1 MKTNAKNRLLAIA
14 AILFLLICSNVV
26 TVTTCKGQAS
36 SSKKQVYYITASKVF
51 DGENMQPNW
60 AVIVQGNTITAAGPK
75 EKLAVPAN
83 AVVINYPN
91 ATLTP
96 GLIEGHSHILLYPY
110 NITDWETQVSKES
123 DAYRTARATVHV
135 KKTLLAGFTTAR
147 DLGSEGAG
155 YADVAIKRAIDDG
168 IIPGPRLLVAGR
180 AIVATGSYGP
190 KGYDLDQQIMIGAEE
205 ADGNN
210 LMKVVRDQIG
220 KGADLIKVYAD
231 YRWGLNEEA
240 MPTFTLEELKLI
252 NEVTRS
258 SGRVMVA
265 HAKTN
270 EAMQRAI
277 LGGAV
282 TIEHGDLLN
291 AETAALMKQKGVVYF
306 PTLAATESVTQY
318 KGWKKGIEPEPEAV
332 IQKRKAFK
340 IAMDNGVTIGMGGDV
355 GVFAHGENV
364 LEMELMVNYGMKP
377 LQVLQAATG
386 INAKALQMQ
395 NKIGFIKAGHLADLV
410 IFEGDPSVS
419 ISTLRKPLWVMKDGV
434 IYQPESLKN

>member
-1 MKTNAKNRLLAIA
+1 
-14 AILFLLICSNVV
+14 
-26 TVTTCKGQAS
+26 
-36 SSKKQVYYITASKVF
+36 
-51 DGENMQPNW
+51 
-60 AVIVQGNTITAAGPK
+60 
-75 EKLAVPAN
+75 
-83 AVVINYPN
+83 
-91 ATLTP
+91 
-96 GLIEGHSHILLYPY
+96 
-110 NITDWETQVSKES
+110 
-123 DAYRTARATVHV
+123 
-135 KKTLLAGFTTAR
+135 LLAGFTTIR

-155 YADVAIKRAIDDG
+155 YADVAIKKAINDG

-210 LMKVVRDQIG
+210 LIKVVRDQIG

-231 YRWGLNEEA
+231 YRWGLNDEA
-240 MPTFTLEELKLI
+240 MPTFTLDELKLI

-277 LGGAV
+277 LGGAA

-291 AETAALMKQKGVVYF
+291 VETAAMMKQKGVVYF

-318 KGWKKGIEPEPEAV
+318 KGWKKGIDPEPEAV
-332 IQKRKAFK
+332 VQKRKAFK

-355 GVFAHGENV
+355 GVFPHGENV

-377 LQVLQAATG
+377 LQVLQAATS
-386 INAKALQMQ
+386 INAKAMQIQ
-395 NKIGFIKAGHLADLV
+395 NKVGFIKAGHLADLV
-410 IFEGDPSVS
+410 FFEGDPSVS
-419 ISTLRKPLWVMKDGV
+419 ISALRKPLWVMKDGV
-434 IYQPESLKN
+434 IYIP

>member
-1 MKTNAKNRLLAIA
+1 MKTNLKNRLFFSA
-14 AILFLLICSNVV
+14 ATILFLFCSNIGII
-26 TVTTCKGQAS
+26 TTSKAQATS
-36 SSKKQVYYITASKVF
+36 SNKIAYYITAGKVF
-51 DGENMQPNW
+51 DGENMQQNW
-60 AVIVQGNTITAAGPK
+60 AVIVHGNTITAAGPK
-75 EKLAVPAN
+75 DKLAVPAN
-83 AVVINYPN
+83 AKLINYPD

-110 NITDWETQVSKES
+110 NLTDWDTQVTKES

-135 KKTLLAGFTTAR
+135 KKTLMAGFTTAR

-155 YADVAIKRAIDDG
+155 YADVAVKRAIEDG
-168 IIPGPRLLVAGR
+168 IIPGPRLMVAGR

-210 LMKVVRDQIG
+210 LIKVVRDQIG

-240 MPTFTLEELKLI
+240 MPTFTLDELKLI

-318 KGWKKGIEPEPEAV
+318 KGWKKGLEPEPEAV
-332 IQKRKAFK
+332 TQKRKAFK
-340 IAMDNGVTIGMGGDV
+340 MAMDNGVTIGMGGDV

-364 LEMELMVNYGMKP
+364 LEMELMVNYGMQP
-377 LQVLQAATG
+377 LQVLKAATS
-386 INAKALQMQ
+386 INAKALQLQ
-395 NKIGFIKAGHLADLV
+395 NKIGFIKSGYLADLV
-410 IFEGDPSVS
+410 FFEGDPSIS
-419 ISTLRKPLWVMKDGV
+419 ISALRKPLWVMKDGV
-434 IYQPESLKN
+434 IYIP

>member
-1 MKTNAKNRLLAIA
+1 MKTNLKNRLLVSA
-14 AILFLLICSNVV
+14 ATMLLLFCINLVIIN
-26 TVTTCKGQAS
+26 TCKAQAS
-36 SSKKQVYYITASKVF
+36 SSNKLVYYITAGKVF
-51 DGENMQPNW
+51 DGENMQQNW

-75 EKLAVPAN
+75 DKIAVPAN
-83 AVVINYPN
+83 AKLINYPN

-110 NITDWETQVSKES
+110 NLTDWDTQVAKES

-155 YADVAIKRAIDDG
+155 YADVAIKRAIEDG
-168 IIPGPRLLVAGR
+168 IIPGPRLMVAGR

-210 LMKVVRDQIG
+210 LIKVVRDQIG

-231 YRWGLNEEA
+231 YRWGLNDEA
-240 MPTFTLEELKLI
+240 MPTFTLDELKLM
-252 NEVTRS
+252 NEVTKS

-277 LGGAV
+277 LGGAA

-291 AETAALMKQKGVVYF
+291 AETALLMKQKGVVYF

-318 KGWKKGIEPEPEAV
+318 KGWKKGLEPEPEAV
-332 IQKRKAFK
+332 TQKRKAFK

-377 LQVLQAATG
+377 LQVLQAATS
-386 INAKALQMQ
+386 INARALQLQ

-410 IFEGDPSVS
+410 FFEGDPSVS
-419 ISTLRKPLWVMKDGV
+419 ISALRKPLWVMKDGV
-434 IYQPESLKN
+434 IYIP

>member
-1 MKTNAKNRLLAIA
+1 MKANPKILLLCLIVTFFQFINRAQSQTLL
-14 AILFLLICSNVV
+14 
-26 TVTTCKGQAS
+26 TKGNGNI
-36 SSKKQVYYITASKVF
+36 YFITANHVF
-51 DGENMQPNW
+51 DGENMQNNW
-60 AVIVQGNTITAAGPK
+60 AVIVQSNKIVAAGPK
-75 EKLAVPAN
+75 EKLTVPEN
-83 AVVINYPN
+83 ALQLNYPTG
-91 ATLTP
+91 TLTP
-96 GLIEGHSHILLYPY
+96 GLIEGHAHILLYPY
-110 NITDWETQVSKES
+110 NITDWDTQVSKES

-135 KKTLLAGFTTAR
+135 KQTLMAGFTTVR

-155 YADVAIKRAIDDG
+155 YADVAIKQAINNG
-168 IIPGPRLLVAGR
+168 IISGPRLMVAGR

-190 KGYDLDQQIMIGAEE
+190 KGYDTDQQIMLGAEE

-210 LMKVVRDQIG
+210 IIKVVRDQIG

-231 YRWGLNEEA
+231 YRWGLNEES
-240 MPTFTLEELKLI
+240 MPTFTLDELKLM
-252 NEVTRS
+252 NEVTKS

-277 LGGAV
+277 LAGAA

-318 KGWKKGIEPEPEAV
+318 KGWKKGLELEPEAV
-332 IQKRKAFK
+332 MQKRKAFK

-355 GVFAHGENV
+355 GVFAHGQNV

-377 LQVLQAATG
+377 LQVLKAATSV
-386 INAKALQMQ
+386 NAKALQLQ
-395 NKIGFIKAGHLADLV
+395 DSIGFIKAGYLADLV
-410 IFEGDPSVS
+410 IFEGNPSLN
-419 ISTLRKPLWVMKDGV
+419 ISDLRKPLWVMKDGV
-434 IYQPESLKN
+434 IY

>member
-1 MKTNAKNRLLAIA
+1 MNTNLKNRLLFSA
-14 AILFLLICSNVV
+14 ATILFLFCSNIFIIAKCKAQSS
-26 TVTTCKGQAS
+26 TT
-36 SSKKQVYYITASKVF
+36 KKLVYYISAAKVF
-51 DGENMQPNW
+51 DGENMQQNW
-60 AVIVQGNTITAAGPK
+60 AVIVQGNAITAAGPK
-75 EKLAVPAN
+75 EKLPVPTN
-83 AVVINYPN
+83 AMVINYPN

-110 NITDWETQVSKES
+110 NLTDWETQVVKES

-135 KKTLLAGFTTAR
+135 KKTLLAGFTTIR

-155 YADVAIKRAIDDG
+155 YADVAIKKAINDG

-210 LMKVVRDQIG
+210 LIKVVRDQIG

-231 YRWGLNEEA
+231 YRWGLNDEA
-240 MPTFTLEELKLI
+240 MPTFTLDELKLI

-277 LGGAV
+277 LGGAA

-291 AETAALMKQKGVVYF
+291 VETAAMMKQKGVVYF

-318 KGWKKGIEPEPEAV
+318 KGWKKGIDPEPEAV
-332 IQKRKAFK
+332 VQKRKAFK

-355 GVFAHGENV
+355 GVFPHGENV

-377 LQVLQAATG
+377 LQVLQAATS
-386 INAKALQMQ
+386 INAKAMQIQ
-395 NKIGFIKAGHLADLV
+395 NKVGFIKAGHLADLV
-410 IFEGDPSVS
+410 FFEGDPSVS
-419 ISTLRKPLWVMKDGV
+419 ISALRKPLWVMKDGV
-434 IYQPESLKN
+434 IYIP

>member
-1 MKTNAKNRLLAIA
+1 MKTNLKNRLLVSA
-14 AILFLLICSNVV
+14 ATMLLLFCINLVII
-26 TVTTCKGQAS
+26 TTCKAQAS
-36 SSKKQVYYITASKVF
+36 SSNKLVYYITAGKVF
-51 DGENMQPNW
+51 DGENMQQNW

-75 EKLAVPAN
+75 DKIAVPAN
-83 AVVINYPN
+83 AKLINYPN

-110 NITDWETQVSKES
+110 NLTDWDTQVAKES

-155 YADVAIKRAIDDG
+155 YADVAIKRAIEDG
-168 IIPGPRLLVAGR
+168 IIPGPRLIVAGR

-210 LMKVVRDQIG
+210 LIKVVRDQIG

-231 YRWGLNEEA
+231 YRWGLNDEA
-240 MPTFTLEELKLI
+240 MPTFTLDELKLM
-252 NEVTRS
+252 NEVTKS

-277 LGGAV
+277 LGGAA

-291 AETAALMKQKGVVYF
+291 AETALLMKQKGVVYF

-318 KGWKKGIEPEPEAV
+318 KGWKKGLEPEPEAV
-332 IQKRKAFK
+332 TQKRKAFK
-340 IAMDNGVTIGMGGDV
+340 MAMDHGVTIGMGGDV

-377 LQVLQAATG
+377 LQVLQAATS
-386 INAKALQMQ
+386 INARALQLQ

-410 IFEGDPSVS
+410 FFEGDPSVS
-419 ISTLRKPLWVMKDGV
+419 ISALRKPLWVMKDGV
-434 IYQPESLKN
+434 IYIP

>member
-1 MKTNAKNRLLAIA
+1 MKTNLKNRLLVSA
-14 AILFLLICSNVV
+14 AITLLLFCSNIVII
-26 TVTTCKGQAS
+26 TTCKAQTYS
-36 SSKKQVYYITASKVF
+36 SNKPVYYISAGKVF
-51 DGENMQPNW
+51 DGENMQQNW
-60 AVIVQGNTITAAGPK
+60 AVVVQGNTIIAAGPK
-75 EKLAVPAN
+75 EKLSVPTN
-83 AVVINYPN
+83 AIVINYPT

-110 NITDWETQVSKES
+110 NLTDWDTQVAKES

-155 YADVAIKRAIDDG
+155 YADVAIKKAIEDG
-168 IIPGPRLLVAGR
+168 IIPGPRLMVAGR

-210 LMKVVRDQIG
+210 LIKVVRDQIG

-240 MPTFTLEELKLI
+240 MPTFTLDELKLM

-291 AETAALMKQKGVVYF
+291 AETALLMKQKGVVYF

-318 KGWKKGIEPEPEAV
+318 KGWKKGIDPEPEAV
-332 IQKRKAFK
+332 TQKRKAFK
-340 IAMDNGVTIGMGGDV
+340 IAMDNGVMIGMGGDV
-355 GVFAHGENV
+355 GVFPHGENV

-377 LQVLQAATG
+377 LQVLQAATS
-386 INAKALQMQ
+386 INAKALQLQ

-410 IFEGDPSVS
+410 IFEGDPSVT
-419 ISTLRKPLWVMKDGV
+419 ISALRKPLWVMKDGV
-434 IYQPESLKN
+434 VY

>member
-1 MKTNAKNRLLAIA
+1 MKTNSKNHLLS
-14 AILFLLICSNVV
+14 ILATLHLLICFNFLSVAV
-26 TVTTCKGQAS
+26 CKAQSTTLNKS
-36 SSKKQVYYITASKVF
+36 VYYITANKVF
-51 DGENMQPNW
+51 DGENMQQNW

-75 EKLAVPAN
+75 DQLAIPAN
-83 AVVINYPN
+83 AVRINYPN

-110 NITDWETQVSKES
+110 NQTDWDTQVSKES

-135 KKTLLAGFTTAR
+135 KKTLLAGFTTSR

-155 YADVAIKRAIDDG
+155 YADVAIKQAINDG
-168 IIPGPRLLVAGR
+168 IIEGPRLMVAGR

-190 KGYDLDQQIMIGAEE
+190 KGYDLDQHIMIGAEE

-210 LMKVVRDQIG
+210 LIKVVRDQIG

-231 YRWGLNEEA
+231 YRWGLNDEA
-240 MPTFTLEELKLI
+240 APTFTLDELKLI

-277 LGGAV
+277 LGGAA

-318 KGWKKGIEPEPEAV
+318 KGWKKGMEPEPEAV
-332 IQKRKAFK
+332 TQKRKAFK

-355 GVFAHGENV
+355 GVFEHGENV
-364 LEMELMVNYGMKP
+364 LEMELMVDYGMKP
-377 LQVLQAATG
+377 LQVLQAATSV
-386 INAKALQMQ
+386 NAKALQLQ

-410 IFEGDPSVS
+410 IFDGDPSVS
-419 ISTLRKPLWVMKDGV
+419 ISVLRKPLWVMKNGAV
-434 IYQPESLKN
+434 YQPESLKK

>member
-1 MKTNAKNRLLAIA
+1 MKTNLKNRLFFSA
-14 AILFLLICSNVV
+14 ATILFLFCSNIGII
-26 TVTTCKGQAS
+26 TTCKAQATS
-36 SSKKQVYYITASKVF
+36 SNKIAYYITAGKVF
-51 DGENMQPNW
+51 DGENMQQNW
-60 AVIVQGNTITAAGPK
+60 AVIVHGNTITAAGPK
-75 EKLAVPAN
+75 DKLAVPAN
-83 AVVINYPN
+83 AKLINYPD

-110 NITDWETQVSKES
+110 NLTDWDTQVTKES

-135 KKTLLAGFTTAR
+135 KKTLMAGFTTAR

-155 YADVAIKRAIDDG
+155 YADVAVKRAIEDG
-168 IIPGPRLLVAGR
+168 IIPGPRLMVAGR

-210 LMKVVRDQIG
+210 LIKVVRDQIG

-240 MPTFTLEELKLI
+240 MPTFTLDELKLI

-318 KGWKKGIEPEPEAV
+318 KGWKKGLEPEPEAV
-332 IQKRKAFK
+332 TQKRKAFK
-340 IAMDNGVTIGMGGDV
+340 MAMDNGVTIGMGGDV

-364 LEMELMVNYGMKP
+364 LEMELMVNYGMQP
-377 LQVLQAATG
+377 LQVLKAATS
-386 INAKALQMQ
+386 INAKALQLQ
-395 NKIGFIKAGHLADLV
+395 NKIGFIKSGYLADLV
-410 IFEGDPSVS
+410 FFEGDPSIS
-419 ISTLRKPLWVMKDGV
+419 ISALRKPLWVMKDGV
-434 IYQPESLKN
+434 IYIP

>member
-1 MKTNAKNRLLAIA
+1 MKTNLKNRLLVSAA
-14 AILFLLICSNVV
+14 AILFLFCSNIFII
-26 TVTTCKGQAS
+26 TTCKAQS
-36 SSKKQVYYITASKVF
+36 STTNKLVYYISAAKVF
-51 DGENMQPNW
+51 DGENLHQNW
-60 AVIVQGNTITAAGPK
+60 AVIVQGNTIIAVGPK
-75 EKLAVPAN
+75 EKLPVPTN
-83 AVVINYPN
+83 AMVINYPN

-110 NITDWETQVSKES
+110 NLTDWDTQVAKES

-135 KKTLLAGFTTAR
+135 KKTLLAGFTTIR

-155 YADVAIKRAIDDG
+155 YADVAIKKAIDDG

-210 LMKVVRDQIG
+210 LIKVVRDQIG
-220 KGADLIKVYAD
+220 KGADLVKVYAD
-231 YRWGLNEEA
+231 YRWGLNNEA
-240 MPTFTLEELKLI
+240 MPTFTLDELKLI
-252 NEVTRS
+252 NEVASS

-277 LGGAV
+277 LGGAA

-291 AETAALMKQKGVVYF
+291 VETAALMKQKGVVYF

-318 KGWKKGIEPEPEAV
+318 KGWKKGIDPEPEAV
-332 IQKRKAFK
+332 LQKRKAFK

-355 GVFAHGENV
+355 GVFPHGENV

-377 LQVLQAATG
+377 LQVLQAATS
-386 INAKALQMQ
+386 INAKAMQIQ
-395 NKIGFIKAGHLADLV
+395 NKVGFIKAGYLADLV
-410 IFEGDPSVS
+410 FFEGDPSVS
-419 ISTLRKPLWVMKDGV
+419 ISALRKPLWVMKDGV
-434 IYQPESLKN
+434 IYIP